1 MDAITLFKKK
11 RKSPLNVVKNSKIS
25 SRIAINTIT
34 PEFKHRNKRGEFVI
48 PKEVLY

>member
-1 MDAITLFKKK
+1 MDVITLFKKK

-34 PEFKHRNKRGEFVI
+34 PEFKHKNKGGEFVM
-48 PKEVLY
+48 PQEVLF